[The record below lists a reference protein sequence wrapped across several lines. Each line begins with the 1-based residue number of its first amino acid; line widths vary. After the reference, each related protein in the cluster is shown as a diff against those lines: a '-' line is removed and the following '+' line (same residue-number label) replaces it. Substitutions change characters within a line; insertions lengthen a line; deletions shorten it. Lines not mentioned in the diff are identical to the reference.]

1 MACRRISDGGTCVGN
16 SGDDIEKEGPSA
28 PGKLSPGELPLC
40 LRTGLAEGWSSWGG
54 APSSPDPVELDSSTM
69 PRNPAWTLR
78 YSNSLRRHEDS
89 RVEGVTD
96 CVTYAPAVILICRL
110 ARDSALHPRGK
121 PYASAPAWEHF
132 PWQHA
137 RGSHSRRWY
146 PPRLP
151 PKNSTLLIALLPVH
165 RMDSPDRSFRCR
177 GFDNRP

>member
-1 MACRRISDGGTCVGN
+1 MACRRTSDVGTCVRN
-16 SGDDIEKEGPSA
+16 SEDDIETEGPSA
-28 PGKLSPGELPLC
+28 LGELSPGELPLC

-110 ARDSALHPRGK
+110 GRDSVLLLPGRLC
-121 PYASAPAWEHF
+121 ASPPAWEHF

-137 RGSHSRRWY
+137 RGWRSRR
-146 PPRLP
+146 
-151 PKNSTLLIALLPVH
+151 
-165 RMDSPDRSFRCR
+165 
-177 GFDNRP
+177 